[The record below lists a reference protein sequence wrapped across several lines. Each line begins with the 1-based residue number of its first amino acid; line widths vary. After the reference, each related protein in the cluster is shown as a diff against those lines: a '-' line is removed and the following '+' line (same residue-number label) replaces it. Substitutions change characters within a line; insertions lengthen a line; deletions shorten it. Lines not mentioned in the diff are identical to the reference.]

1 MVGAAPHDLRHV
13 LGLLV
18 DGHGTDPGAER
29 GWGADPQL
37 HRAGLCHLAKQLVED
52 RGVL

>member
-1 MVGAAPHDLRHV
+1 MVGAAPHNLGHELR
-13 LGLLV
+13 LLI
-18 DGHGTDPGAER
+18 DGHSADAGIGW

-37 HRAGLCHLAKQLVED
+37 HGAGLRQLAKQLVEE